1 MLTLPRRKLLHL
13 AAGAAALPAASRIA
27 WAQTYPSRP
36 VRLVVGFPAGGVA
49 DLFGRLI
56 GQSLSAHLGQPV
68 IIENRVGAG
77 SNLATESVVR
87 AIPDGYTLLYATS
100 SNSYNTVLYDK
111 LNFDFIRDIV
121 PVASVLRGIGVLV
134 VHPSFPANTVSEF
147 IAYAKANPGRV
158 NMASG
163 GNGSSQH
170 IYGELFK
177 TLARVDMVH
186 VPYRGGGPAL
196 IDLVAGQVP
205 VMFDT
210 LATSIE
216 HIKAGKLRAL
226 AVTSELRSEMLPDVP
241 TIGDFVPGYEAIG
254 WQGVGAPRN
263 TPVEVLNKLH
273 SNINACL
280 ADPKVRTR
288 IVELGY
294 AASVSSQAEFG
305 KFVADYTDKWAKVI
319 RAANIKPE

>member
-1 MLTLPRRKLLHL
+1 MIVKLPRRKFLHL

-87 AIPDGYTLLYATS
+87 AMPDGYTLLYATS

-147 IAYAKANPGRV
+147 IAYTKANPGRV

-186 VPYRGGGPAL
+186 VPYRGRVLEIEWRRGRLSLGPAN
-196 IDLVAGQVP
+196 VANAVP
-205 VMFDT
+205 RSMT
-210 LATSIE
+210 AT
-216 HIKAGKLRAL
+216 A
-226 AVTSELRSEMLPDVP
+226 
-241 TIGDFVPGYEAIG
+241 
-254 WQGVGAPRN
+254 
-263 TPVEVLNKLH
+263 
-273 SNINACL
+273 
-280 ADPKVRTR
+280 
-288 IVELGY
+288 
-294 AASVSSQAEFG
+294 AASAI
-305 KFVADYTDKWAKVI
+305 FVNNVGSPCCVVTHRLSVRCRH
-319 RAANIKPE
+319 RASVQNRV

>member
-1 MLTLPRRKLLHL
+1 MPIRKRHVSQNSGATAMLTLPRRKLLHL

-134 VHPSFPANTVSEF
+134 RTDAMRQKADVHCALQRSMVW
-147 IAYAKANPGRV
+147 
-158 NMASG
+158 ASSG
-163 GNGSSQH
+163 
-170 IYGELFK
+170 
-177 TLARVDMVH
+177 
-186 VPYRGGGPAL
+186 
-196 IDLVAGQVP
+196 
-205 VMFDT
+205 
-210 LATSIE
+210 
-216 HIKAGKLRAL
+216 
-226 AVTSELRSEMLPDVP
+226 
-241 TIGDFVPGYEAIG
+241 
-254 WQGVGAPRN
+254 
-263 TPVEVLNKLH
+263 
-273 SNINACL
+273 
-280 ADPKVRTR
+280 
-288 IVELGY
+288 
-294 AASVSSQAEFG
+294 
-305 KFVADYTDKWAKVI
+305 
-319 RAANIKPE
+319 